1 MKSTWNPIIMQPHAN
16 VCRDHKRG
24 PMTLSIKSRQ
34 DRKAL
39 DVTLDCSLNS
49 QSGMKE
55 TNMTGIIDADTHIA
69 ESEGMWRLFDQ
80 DMYRRR
86 PVMVAAPD
94 DTLYRDF
101 NVLWLIDGNIFPKA
115 AGKGGF
121 RIITPT

>member
-1 MKSTWNPIIMQPHAN
+1 
-16 VCRDHKRG
+16 
-24 PMTLSIKSRQ
+24 
-34 DRKAL
+34 
-39 DVTLDCSLNS
+39 
-49 QSGMKE
+49 
-55 TNMTGIIDADTHIA
+55 MTGIIDADTHIA

-121 RIITPT
+121 RIITPTGSKRETGRTDISLVAVKLPTSMRAWPTWTRPTSPSR